1 MAEPSPRGE
10 DDADLQQVDKS
21 ISDVS
26 ANDGQIKSGPLAGR
40 SLMAAILIVGLPV
53 LFQNLMAACV
63 GLVDKMLVGG
73 LDADTVVPAMD
84 GLGIGSYV
92 GWLMGIAMS
101 GLGIGGQ
108 AIIARAIGRGDVREG
123 EYALAQAMVL
133 SVVWGI
139 LVGAIVWMLAPML
152 ATVCGLSGEAGTY
165 CTNYVRVVILSLP
178 LIGVM
183 MVGAMCMAGSGETLR
198 PALIA
203 VAVNIVN
210 IVCSWWLSGAVFR
223 LGDLHIESALQYD
236 MNVMGIAAGTAIGY
250 LAGGVLTILVL
261 VRGVKDLRL
270 RVALLGPLRSMIARI
285 IKIGIPNFFEG
296 ISMWGANILVLMM
309 IGWVALKD
317 GGAGGDS
324 AIALG
329 EAGIGP
335 DHMGTESMLVTEVTG
350 GIAADVPA
358 VAEGLAGAHIIAVQ
372 WESFSFLPGFAI
384 GTAAAALAGQYL
396 GAGNTHMARRA
407 VWICT
412 GLGVVLMGLVG
423 VVYAIWGRGLTA
435 IVSDEPL
442 FLEIVPQLLLICG
455 VTQVFFAISMVVRQA
470 LRGVGDTTW
479 TFLITT
485 GSSYGIR
492 LPAAWY
498 FGVVLDMGLP
508 GIWIGL
514 CGELSLRALF
524 FLARFMYGGWAT
536 KAI

>member
-1 MAEPSPRGE
+1 
-10 DDADLQQVDKS
+10 
-21 ISDVS
+21 
-26 ANDGQIKSGPLAGR
+26 
-40 SLMAAILIVGLPV
+40 
-53 LFQNLMAACV
+53 
-63 GLVDKMLVGG
+63 
-73 LDADTVVPAMD
+73 
-84 GLGIGSYV
+84 
-92 GWLMGIAMS
+92 
-101 GLGIGGQ
+101 
-108 AIIARAIGRGDVREG
+108 
-123 EYALAQAMVL
+123 
-133 SVVWGI
+133 
-139 LVGAIVWMLAPML
+139 
-152 ATVCGLSGEAGTY
+152 
-165 CTNYVRVVILSLP
+165 
-178 LIGVM
+178 
-183 MVGAMCMAGSGETLR
+183 
-198 PALIA
+198 
-203 VAVNIVN
+203 
-210 IVCSWWLSGAVFR
+210 
-223 LGDLHIESALQYD
+223 
-236 MNVMGIAAGTAIGY
+236 
-250 LAGGVLTILVL
+250 
-261 VRGVKDLRL
+261 
-270 RVALLGPLRSMIARI
+270 MIARI

-324 AIALG
+324 AIVLG

-514 CGELSLRALF
+514 CGELSLRAVF